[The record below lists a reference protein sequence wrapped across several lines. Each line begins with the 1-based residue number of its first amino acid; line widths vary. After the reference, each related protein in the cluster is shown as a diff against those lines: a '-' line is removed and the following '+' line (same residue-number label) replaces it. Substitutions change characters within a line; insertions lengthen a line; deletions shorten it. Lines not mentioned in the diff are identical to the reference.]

1 MVNSLFHQP
10 VMEKEVL
17 HYLLWKK
24 NGIYIDATVGGG
36 GHALSLLGELEEGA
50 MLVGID
56 RDEEAIKVAR
66 ETLKNPYLPVYL
78 FKERFSRIDDILL
91 SLGMKEISGVLFD
104 LGVSSWQL
112 DKAERGFSF
121 QREGSLD
128 MRMDLS
134 EKRSAYQV
142 VNEFPEKELAS
153 IIYYYGE
160 ERFSRRIAR
169 AIVKEREKKP
179 IVTTREL
186 AQIIERVVPQR
197 GKIHPA
203 TLTFMAL
210 RIFVNEELK
219 EIEEALEKVSPLVE
233 EGGRIVVIS
242 YHSLEDRIVKKFLRG
257 NEEWEVLTKKPVYPS
272 PEEVRDNPRA
282 RSGRLRAGEK
292 LRRDRNEGT

>member
-1 MVNSLFHQP
+1 
-10 VMEKEVL
+10 MEKEVL
-17 HYLLWKK
+17 HYLLWRK
-24 NGIYIDATVGGG
+24 NGIYVDATVGGG
-36 GHALSLLGELEEGA
+36 GHALSILGELEEGA

-56 RDEEAIKVAR
+56 RDEEALKVAR
-66 ETLKNPYLPVYL
+66 ETLKNTFLPVYL
-78 FKERFSRIDDILL
+78 FKERFSQIDDILL
-91 SLGMKEISGVLFD
+91 SLDIKEISGVLFD

-121 QREGSLD
+121 QKEGSLD
-128 MRMDLS
+128 MRMDSS

-169 AIVKEREKKP
+169 AIVEERKRKP
-179 IVTTREL
+179 IATTREL
-186 AQIIERVVPQR
+186 AKVIERVIPQR

-203 TLTFMAL
+203 TRTFMAL

-219 EIEEALEKVSPLVE
+219 EIEEALKKVSPLVE

-242 YHSLEDRIVKKFLRG
+242 YHSLEDRIVKKFFRG
-257 NEEWEVLTKKPVYPS
+257 NEEWEELTKKPIYPTS
-272 PEEVRDNPRA
+272 EEVGNNPRA
-282 RSGRLRAGEK
+282 RSGRLRAGKKREK
-292 LRRDRNEGT
+292 IKEG

>member
-24 NGIYIDATVGGG
+24 NGIYVDATVGGG

-169 AIVKEREKKP
+169 AIVKEREKK
-179 IVTTREL
+179 TYS
-186 AQIIERVVPQR
+186 
-197 GKIHPA
+197 HYS
-203 TLTFMAL
+203 
-210 RIFVNEELK
+210 RISSNYRK
-219 EIEEALEKVSPLVE
+219 GGPSARKDSPRYSHFY
-233 EGGRIVVIS
+233 GFT
-242 YHSLEDRIVKKFLRG
+242 HFCK
-257 NEEWEVLTKKPVYPS
+257 
-272 PEEVRDNPRA
+272 
-282 RSGRLRAGEK
+282 
-292 LRRDRNEGT
+292 